1 MTSKEE
7 IIKTCFDL
15 FKEKGYDNVSIDLI
29 CKTCKINKTTFY
41 KLIESKEN
49 ILKYYY
55 EFIFFQLKEIIQ
67 THEENLDLLYFI
79 LLFPVEKN
87 IELGPELYS
96 KYIIQHLHG
105 QTLSTN
111 LKEPIQT
118 LSTQIIKKAQQTG
131 QIKNQSNPSYLF
143 DACRNLTGS
152 YAMLWC
158 CQNGNFDL
166 MDTCQQAIYH
176 IFNCE

>member
-1 MTSKEE
+1 MTTKEK
-7 IIKTCFDL
+7 IMKTSFAL
-15 FKEKGYDNVSIDLI
+15 FKEKGYDNVSIEQI

-41 KLIESKEN
+41 KLIESKEHL
-49 ILKYYY
+49 LKYHY
-55 EFIFFQLKEIIQ
+55 EDIFFQLKNIIQ
-67 THEENLDLLYFI
+67 SHEENLDLLYFI

-118 LSTQIIKKAQQTG
+118 LSTQIIKKAQQSG
-131 QIKNQSNPSYLF
+131 QIKNQSDPSYLF
-143 DACRNLTGS
+143 DACQNLTGS

-158 CQNGNFDL
+158 NLNGNFDL
-166 MDTCQQAIYH
+166 MNACQEAIYH